1 MPRAAV
7 LRAVGIA
14 VAPAREGLGAAAV
27 FALVLLGH
35 VHDVVGTAAL
45 LRHEELRLVELQLP
59 LITRRAIVIVFLNN
73 YEILGFPSN

>member
-1 MPRAAV
+1 MRIIGVENIDEGRAGA
-7 LRAVGIA
+7 LRV
-14 VAPAREGLGAAAV
+14 RHLL
-27 FALVLLGH
+27 ALVLLGH

-59 LITRRAIVIVFLNN
+59 LILLSMIDECFFFENN